1 MQTTTRRAAFW
12 TGVRDGA
19 PFFLVIAPFSL
30 LFGVAA
36 TEAGLDVVESL
47 MFSVVVIAARRSSPR
62 CN

>member
-1 MQTTTRRAAFW
+1 MRTTTRNGAFW

-36 TEAGLDVVESL
+36 SEAGHDKVEAQML
-47 MFSVVVIAARRSSPR
+47 
-62 CN
+62 